1 MKKVMMIIL
10 LVLLHISL
18 ISAQEL
24 IDIYKT
30 GKITIHPESD
40 FGADNNY
47 FKKDGKSLERY
58 TNIVLSDNEEI
69 FLLDRKEHQVLK
81 FDKNGKLTKKID
93 LNTTKSTSVYH
104 HLNELEILDNKY
116 LLIRRYSNINI
127 FDLDGNFIK
136 TIKFDYPLYGFVAL
150 KNNKIGMKGYVF
162 LKNDVIKIHIAI
174 VDIETEK
181 EQPVI
186 AFFRDFK
193 KEHISFKTKNEGGLG
208 LSSPQRASKVIL
220 NRSLEGNLI
229 VGNSKDSEILIY
241 DTDGKQLNKIRL
253 TYSPQ
258 KVKQEEKDKVYQ
270 SFEKMIKKYNAP
282 DSLLEVIKSPDF
294 YYQYMPYYYGIKID
308 SDDNILVFKY
318 TEDKNHV
325 FRVYQVYSKE
335 GKFICETTLE
345 SGEFDN
351 PNLRLLAFAKGNL
364 YAILRLKE
372 DGSGIRLVK
381 AKLKSAL

>member
-1 MKKVMMIIL
+1 MMIIF

-30 GKITIHPESD
+30 GKITIHPDSD
-40 FGADNNY
+40 FKASNRY
-47 FKKDGKSLERY
+47 FENGEKSLKRY
-58 TNIVLSDNEEI
+58 TNIVLSDDEGI

-81 FDKNGKLTKKID
+81 FNKSGSLIKEIN

-104 HLNELEILDNKY
+104 HLNEMEILDNNY
-116 LLIRRYSNINI
+116 LLIRRYSNIMI
-127 FDLDGNFIK
+127 LDLDGQFIK

-150 KNNKIGMKGYVF
+150 KNNKIGIKGNVF
-162 LKNDVIKIHIAI
+162 LKNKKIKIHIAI

-186 AFFRDFK
+186 AFFKEIK
-193 KEHISFKTKNEGGLG
+193 KEHISFKTEKSGWLG
-208 LSSPQRASKVIL
+208 SSFGKRGSKVIL
-220 NRSLEGNLI
+220 NRSLDGNLI
-229 VGNSKDSEILIY
+229 VGNSTDPEILVY
-241 DTDGKQLNKIRL
+241 DTDGKQLNKIKL
-253 TYSPQ
+253 TYSSQ
-258 KVKQEEKDKVYQ
+258 KVKQEDKDNVYQ

-294 YYQYMPYYYGIKID
+294 YYQYMPYYYGIKVD

-345 SGEFDN
+345 PGEFDN
-351 PNLRLLAFAKGNL
+351 PNLRLLTFAKGNL
-364 YAILRLKE
+364 YTLLKSKK
-372 DGSGIRLVK
+372 DGSDIRLVK
-381 AKLKSAL
+381 AKLKSAF